1 VIRRQRAAGRNCIF
15 GDELIYLQNYEYWKR
30 QTMIRPILTYPDPEL
45 KKKSAPVTVINEKV
59 RELARDMAETMYAA
73 PGVGLAAPQI
83 GVHQRIIVID
93 VAGQDEPPA
102 LITAI
107 NPVIIH
113 ADGDAYE
120 EEGCLSVPKYAAN
133 VRRHARVVVKGLNLD
148 GEEVAWRAD
157 NLLAIAFQHEI
168 DHLDG
173 ILFIDHISQLKRDIF
188 RRKYRRNQEQES
200 TD

>member
-1 VIRRQRAAGRNCIF
+1 
-15 GDELIYLQNYEYWKR
+15 
-30 QTMIRPILTYPDPEL
+30 MIRPILTYPDPEL
-45 KKKSAPVTVINEKV
+45 KKKSAPVTVINDKI
-59 RELARDMAETMYAA
+59 RDLARDMAETMYDA

-93 VAGQDEPPA
+93 VAGKDEPPA

-113 ADGDAYE
+113 AEGETYE

-133 VRRHARVVVKGLNLD
+133 VRRHARVVVKGLNLE
-148 GEEVAWRAD
+148 GEEVTWRAED
-157 NLLAIAFQHEI
+157 LLSIAFQHEI

-188 RRKYRRNQEQES
+188 RRKYRRSLEQEGM
-200 TD
+200 D